1 MNNKNTQVKYAT
13 QNIPFAQLVFMEQ
26 QTLLFDKTLFV
37 VEPDCHREQNILWV
51 IFPKDFEL
59 IKMLKSVTKPRWSN
73 TEKKWYIADNQFNR
87 ELFGLE
93 IKIIGKDAL
102 LKVQPNNQKAL
113 QNFINQLKLRAL
125 SQNTIKTYVNEFAQ
139 LLYILKDFPVEN
151 LTEERL
157 KSYFL
162 YCINEQNISEN
173 HLHSRI
179 NAIKFYFEKV
189 LHKEKMFF
197 DIPRPKK
204 PLLLPKAL
212 NTTEIQKI
220 LQKTENPKHKL
231 ILQLCY
237 GMGLRVSEIV
247 NLKIEDIDSKT
258 MQVLI
263 QQGKGKKDRYVN
275 LPESILQDLRM
286 YYKEFHPKEYLFQ
299 GQYGGKYSVR
309 SAQAVFKNAMKKAG
323 IFKTVGIHSLRH
335 SFATHLLE
343 YGTDIFLIQ
352 KLLGHNDIKTTL
364 TYTHVANQLINKVK
378 SPLDKL

>member
-1 MNNKNTQVKYAT
+1 MKT
-13 QNIPFAQLVFMEQ
+13 QN
-26 QTLLFDKTLFV
+26 FDHSRFIVK
-37 VEPDCHREQNILWV
+37 PDSHHDKNILWI

-59 IKMLKSVTKPRWSN
+59 IKILKSVTKPRWSN
-73 TEKKWYIADNQFNR
+73 TEKKWYVTDNKFYR
-87 ELFGLE
+87 DLFGLE
-93 IKIIGKDAL
+93 QKTIGKQAL
-102 LKVQPNNQKAL
+102 LKIHAVNQNAL
-113 QNFINQLKLRAL
+113 QDYIDQLKLRAL

-139 LLYILKDFPVEN
+139 LLFILKNFSVDE
-151 LTEERL
+151 LTPERL

-212 NTTEIQKI
+212 NTIEIQKI
-220 LQKTENPKHKL
+220 IAKTENPKHKL

-247 NLKIEDIDSKT
+247 NLKVEDIDSKS

-263 QQGKGKKDRYVN
+263 QRGKGKKDRYVN
-275 LPESILQDLRM
+275 LPITILQELRI
-286 YYKEFHPKEYLFQ
+286 YYKTYLPKEFLFEGNLG
-299 GQYGGKYSVR
+299 GQYSVR

-323 IFKTVGIHSLRH
+323 ILKTVGIHSLRH
-335 SFATHLLE
+335 SYATHLLE
-343 YGTDIFLIQ
+343 YGTDISLIQ
-352 KLLGHNDIKTTL
+352 KLLGHNDIRTTL
-364 TYTHVANQLINKVK
+364 CYTHVADQQVRNVT

>member
-1 MNNKNTQVKYAT
+1 
-13 QNIPFAQLVFMEQ
+13 MEQ

-37 VEPDCHREQNILWV
+37 IEPDCHREQNILWV
-51 IFPKDFEL
+51 VFPKDFEL

-73 TEKKWYIADNQFNR
+73 TEKKWYIADNNFNR

-93 IKIIGKDAL
+93 MKIIGKDAL
-102 LKVQPNNQKAL
+102 LKIQPNNQKAL
-113 QNFINQLKLRAL
+113 QDFIDQLKLRGL
-125 SQNTIKTYVNEFAQ
+125 SPNTIKTYVTEFAQ

-162 YCINEQNISEN
+162 YCINVQNISEN

-212 NTTEIQKI
+212 NTNEIQKI
-220 LQKTENPKHKL
+220 LQQTENPKHKL

-258 MQVLI
+258 MRVLI

-275 LPESILQDLRM
+275 LPESILHDLRV
-286 YYKEFHPKEYLFQ
+286 YYKDFRPKEYLFE

-335 SFATHLLE
+335 SYATHLLE
-343 YGTDIFLIQ
+343 YGTDISLIQ

-364 TYTHVANQLINKVK
+364 IYTKVSDSQISK
-378 SPLDKL
+378 VVSPLDQL